1 MKKFLLYYLL
11 LCPLMLLAQT
21 SEYSIWREG
30 YLDIHHISTGSGNAT
45 FFIFP
50 DGTTMLFD
58 AGDVDRKSRLK
69 TPNPLKISLP
79 LRSDSVSAG
88 RAIADYIHQTFPA
101 IKHIDYGVIS
111 HFHTDHFGSIN
122 SNSASSAKGK
132 YLLSGITEVNEYI
145 PFKKIIDRNYPTY
158 NYPVDLKEKAID
170 KESVIN
176 YITFISSQISKKDI
190 SAEALKVGSSNQIRQ
205 IINPSKFPS
214 FHVRNIKSN
223 GEVWTG
229 TDETTINVIPDI
241 LAPGDYNENPLSI
254 ALKISYGKF
263 DYFTGGDITGLQ
275 GFGLP
280 LWFDMET
287 PVAKAVGR
295 VDALSLNHHGV
306 RDATNEFFLKSLAP
320 SVIIQQSYSSNHPGE
335 EVLHRL
341 ISPVIFSGKRD
352 IFATYVHAETI
363 ITYGRWLNDNYQS
376 KRGHVVL
383 RVMPDGNTFYVFILD
398 DTTVGQKVLKSF
410 GPYEAK

>member
-1 MKKFLLYYLL
+1 MKKLLLAYLL
-11 LCPLMLLAQT
+11 LCPLILVAQT
-21 SEYSIWREG
+21 PEFSNWREG
-30 YLDIHHISTGSGNAT
+30 YLDIHHISTGSGNAA

-88 RAIADYIHQTFPA
+88 RAIADYIRQKLPA

-122 SNSASSAKGK
+122 SNSKSSAKGK

-170 KESVIN
+170 KESMIN
-176 YITFISSQISKKDI
+176 YVTFITSQISKKEL
-190 SAEALKVGSSNQIRQ
+190 SAEVLKVGGDNQIRQ
-205 IINPSKFPS
+205 VINSSKFPS
-214 FHVRNIKSN
+214 FHVRNVKSN

-229 TDETTINVIPDI
+229 VDEIAVNVMPDI
-241 LAPGDYNENPLSI
+241 IPPGGYNENPLSI

-263 DYFTGGDITGLQ
+263 DYFTGGDMTGLQ

-280 LWFDMET
+280 SWFDVET
-287 PVAKAVGR
+287 PVAKSVGS
-295 VDALSLNHHGV
+295 VDALSLNHHGI
-306 RDATNEFFLKSLAP
+306 RDASNEFFLKTLSP
-320 SVIIQQSYSSNHPGE
+320 TVIVQQSYSSNHPGE
-335 EVLHRL
+335 EVVHRL
-341 ISPVIFSGKRD
+341 ISPTIFPGKRD

-376 KRGHVVL
+376 TRGHVVL
-383 RVMPDGNTFYVFILD
+383 RVMPDGSTFYVFILD
-398 DTTVGQKVLKSF
+398 DTTTAQKVLTSF
-410 GPYEAK
+410 GPYQAK